1 MPRIPSPRR
10 DDNVITLIENA
21 EVYAPAPLGRQ
32 SVLVLG
38 GLLTLVAMQGGYL
51 LVQSILVVTH
61 NPEIAR
67 AARRV
72 IRLRDGC
79 VEHDS
84 EAG

>member
-1 MPRIPSPRR
+1 MRCKPCGS
-10 DDNVITLIENA
+10 DAVI
-21 EVYAPAPLGRQ
+21 EVANLDE
-32 SVLVLG
+32 LN
-38 GLLTLVAMQGGYL
+38 T
-51 LVQSILVVTH
+51 ILVVTH
-61 NPEIAR
+61 NPEIAQ